1 MTCRICLEDEGEM
14 IQPCNCKG
22 TSANVHPDCLV
33 KWLNISQKTECEI
46 CKFQYSTTEIE
57 ITRHT
62 CFPPFRLAEEIT
74 TRRVV
79 IIFGAVLCMI
89 TQMEGLAFPDMLDAV
104 FICTN
109 VVITMF
115 ILGSQCLCGDINIL
129 ETLSYWKLC
138 TLIGFISLAFF
149 LGDWTYAKYE
159 GILFGTL
166 VMLTYLHLVGNESRR
181 TMTHIEV
188 II

>member
-1 MTCRICLEDEGEM
+1 M

-22 TSANVHPDCLV
+22 TSADVHPDCLV

-46 CKFQYSTTEIE
+46 CKFQYATTELE
-57 ITRHT
+57 VST
-62 CFPPFRLAEEIT
+62 CTCLPPFHLAEDIT
-74 TRRVV
+74 TTRV
-79 IIFGAVLCMI
+79 IILFGAVLCMI
-89 TQMEGLAFPDMLDAV
+89 TQMEGLAFPYMLGAV

-109 VVITMF
+109 TVIAVF
-115 ILGSQCLCGDINIL
+115 ILVSQCLCGDINVL
-129 ETLSYWKLC
+129 ETLTYWKLC

-159 GILFGTL
+159 AILFGTFA
-166 VMLTYLHLVGNESRR
+166 MLTYLHLVGNENRR
-181 TMTHIEV
+181 TMTHVEL